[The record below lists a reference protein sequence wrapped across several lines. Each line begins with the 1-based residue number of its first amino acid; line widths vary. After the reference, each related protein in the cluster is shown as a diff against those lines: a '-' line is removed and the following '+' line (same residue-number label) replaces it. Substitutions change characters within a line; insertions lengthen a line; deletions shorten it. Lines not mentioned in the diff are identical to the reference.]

1 MGQAFHTD
9 GQHRGRREFARRFA
23 GVRVFASPR
32 GVLMALKRFAS
43 VFCVVVL
50 STAGAWAGDKID
62 SLVASTSSVLA
73 VPYSNS
79 LPSSTGVVEIE
90 PLIHAR
96 MNDGLRESV
105 ETAFEIAAQRAKDV
119 GSCAELFSEF
129 EVGAVETL
137 GSAFYVPVLSYRDVK
152 EYCDRNL
159 AFTTVGARVTYICP
173 DFEGLSDQ
181 DAAKVIIH
189 EALHSAGLEE
199 SPQYRRAK
207 TSREIDSMVVKNCRF

>member
-1 MGQAFHTD
+1 M
-9 GQHRGRREFARRFA
+9 
-23 GVRVFASPR
+23 AS
-32 GVLMALKRFAS
+32 KRFAS

-50 STAGAWAGDKID
+50 SAAAAWAGEDNV
-62 SLVASTSSVLA
+62 SQVASTTSVLA
-73 VPYSNS
+73 VPSSNS
-79 LPSSTGVVEIE
+79 YPSSTGVVEIE
-90 PLIHAR
+90 PLIHSR
-96 MNDGLRESV
+96 MNDGLRNSV
-105 ETAFEIAAQRAKDV
+105 ETAFEIAAQRAKEV

-152 EYCDRNL
+152 EFCDRNL
-159 AFTTVGARVTYICP
+159 AFTVVGSRVTYICP

-189 EALHSAGLEE
+189 EALHTAGLEE

-207 TSREIDSMVVKNCRF
+207 TSWEINSMVAKNCQF